1 MSEVTIAHVSDLHF
15 GGLADLE
22 QIEALDSLI
31 PTLRPNAVVLSGD
44 VTQRARHGEFQAAR
58 ALLRRMQAT
67 APTLIVPGNHDVQW
81 WQSPLGLLGSRRR
94 YAKYRHYFGE
104 DLHPVLEVPGAVLAG
119 AVSAFGLS
127 LASMSLN
134 PNDLTVKGH
143 LPRSETTRLGRIFE
157 RIKDGRAKVLVLHHN
172 VLRGTISGRMGLSR
186 WLSAERRL
194 LKTGADV
201 VLCGHDHE
209 EGAGQIGGVLPVS
222 TAGTLSARS
231 RGGRPSVF
239 NLVRIDS
246 DRVQIEF
253 YRWDQGKRHFR
264 RGDVAAFA
272 RPGAGQRADAVKAG
286 A

>member
-22 QIEALDSLI
+22 QIETLDSLI
-31 PTLRPNAVVLSGD
+31 PTLRPNAVVISGD

-58 ALLRRMQAT
+58 AFLRRMQAT

-81 WQSPLGLLGSRRR
+81 WRSPLGVLGSRVK
-94 YAKYRHYFGE
+94 YAKYRRYFGA

-134 PNDLTVKGH
+134 PNDLTVKGD
-143 LPRSETTRLGRIFE
+143 LPRSETNRVGKIFE
-157 RIKDGRAKVLVLHHN
+157 KIGDGRAKVLVLHHN
-172 VLRGTISGRMGLSR
+172 VLRGTISGRMGLTR
-186 WLSAERRL
+186 WRSAQRRL
-194 LKTGADV
+194 LKTGVDV

-209 EGAGQIGGVLPVS
+209 EGAGQIGGILPVS
-222 TAGTLSARS
+222 TAGTLSTRS

-239 NLVRIDS
+239 NFVRIGS
-246 DRVQIEF
+246 DRIQIEF
-253 YRWDQGKRHFR
+253 YRWDLTKRFFR
-264 RGDVAAFA
+264 RADVAAFA
-272 RPGAGQRADAVKAG
+272 RPAAGRRVDGVKAG